1 MFLLVSA
8 HQRWTHSVSMQ
19 SSINSLNIGKSFLRI
34 YITYGKN
41 VPVWILAASI
51 FAYSP
56 LFISQIL
63 DFIHIE
69 RFFFDGVTV
78 KNHHYVILRHDFV
91 LCAAERKMTKKI
103 PAFCHILEYSLKILI
118 LVSNILF
125 LWAILQICIRNVFCF
140 SWGTPFEN
148 IEGV

>member
-1 MFLLVSA
+1 M
-8 HQRWTHSVSMQ
+8 
-19 SSINSLNIGKSFLRI
+19 
-34 YITYGKN
+34 
-41 VPVWILAASI
+41 
-51 FAYSP
+51 YSP

-69 RFFFDGVTV
+69 RLFFYGVTV

-91 LCAAERKMTKKI
+91 LCAAERKKKKKI

-125 LWAILQICIRNVFCF
+125 L
-140 SWGTPFEN
+140 
-148 IEGV
+148 